1 VTAGPAAGRTFVFDA
16 LVAAFAE
23 LIPLLPGGVCR
34 VGDGYRVHLCPSVP
48 FDLFCGVWLTDPAR
62 DESLAEALP
71 DLIAELEARD
81 LPASVFLAADG
92 YQATRQA
99 AAALGLAR
107 HGSQT
112 AMVLEAGGLTDPP
125 AGPSLSIGAADEVE
139 ALGVAL
145 RVAAAGF
152 GAPEAVFAPLYQP
165 SIAAHPG
172 ATIYVGEVDRTP
184 VTTGVGYVV
193 GDAVGVYSVAT
204 PPEHRRRGY
213 AGQIVR
219 RIVSDGFRQGAT
231 RAYLLA
237 SPDGL
242 GVYERVGFRAVGSY
256 RLFGRPAG

>member
-1 VTAGPAAGRTFVFDA
+1 MTAGPDAGRTFVFDA
-16 LVAAFAE
+16 LVDAFDE
-23 LIPLLPGGVCR
+23 LIPLLPGGACR
-34 VGDGYRVHLCPSVP
+34 TGDGYRLHVCPSVP

-62 DESLAEALP
+62 DASLAEALP

-92 YQATRQA
+92 YEATRRA
-99 AAALGLAR
+99 ATALGLAGQ
-107 HGSQT
+107 GSQT
-112 AMVLEAGGLTDPP
+112 AMVLEAGGLTDPV
-125 AGPSLSIGAADEVE
+125 AGPSLSIGAARDAG

-172 ATIYVGEVDRTP
+172 ATIYVGEADGTP

-213 AGQIVR
+213 AGQVVR
-219 RIVSDGFRQGAT
+219 RIVSDGFSAGART
-231 RAYLLA
+231 AYLLA

-256 RLFGRPAG
+256 HLLGRAAG